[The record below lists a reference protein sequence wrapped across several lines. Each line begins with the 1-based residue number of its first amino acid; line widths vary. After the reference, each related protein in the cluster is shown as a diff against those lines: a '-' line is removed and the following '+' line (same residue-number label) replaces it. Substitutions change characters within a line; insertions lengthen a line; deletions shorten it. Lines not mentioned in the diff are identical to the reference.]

1 MRHLQK
7 IMIKGLNLFIREE
20 LGISDSDFLLLS
32 DDSLKILIINLY
44 P

>member
-20 LGISDSDFLLLS
+20 LGISDIDFLIKFN
-32 DDSLKILIINLY
+32 DSLKILIK
-44 P
+44 